1 MTELNMLYGGNDDN
15 LLSDN
20 LDSAYSSQKISKL
33 SANDNMMYGEEKTT
47 KNQYNPNISLA
58 STLTQGQNNPT
69 NSNQNHQPVQ
79 LQQKNMQ
86 VSQIQNSANSQH
98 LNNLYSPPMSMQ
110 YDNQLKNYNS
120 IENFNYVSNDN
131 YRKKGNEYNFF
142 DRMNMKKTEVVKLAL
157 FSLVIVLGI
166 SIDRMITYYLSKY
179 IGDNILT
186 DFQELL
192 LRLSYPIA
200 IFLLLWI
207 FKAL

>member
-79 LQQKNMQ
+79 LQQQNMQ

>member
-1 MTELNMLYGGNDDN
+1 
-15 LLSDN
+15 
-20 LDSAYSSQKISKL
+20 
-33 SANDNMMYGEEKTT
+33 MMYGEEKTT

-79 LQQKNMQ
+79 LQQQNMQ